1 MSAYPA
7 AIREFHEF
15 GDDLETSCWAGGD
28 PFMCRTNAA
37 MADEK
42 QCMHSA
48 YREHGYTLS
57 EKRAMS
63 HIEFCMHNLG
73 WIRMPHLQLLY

>member
-7 AIREFHEF
+7 ALREFHEF
-15 GDDLETSCWAGGD
+15 GDDLQAYCWAGGD
-28 PFMCRTNAA
+28 PLKCRSDAA

-42 QCMHSA
+42 QCTQSA

-57 EKRAMS
+57 ERRAMS
-63 HIEFCMHNLG
+63 HVAFCMHNLG
-73 WIRMPHLQLLY
+73 WVRMAQHQLIY